1 MIGYQLDPIT
11 WFSERELHYTPKHFV
26 VTSHPCTSESKQWV
40 LDKLSGRFSVTYA
53 TNNSSGSSILE
64 LVSPSCLAFED
75 PQEAVFY
82 ELKWS

>member
-1 MIGYQLDPIT
+1 MIEYQLDPIT

-26 VTSHPCTSESKQWV
+26 ITSHPCTSESKQWV
-40 LDKLSGRFSVTYA
+40 LDKLSGRFSITYP
-53 TNNSSGSSILE
+53 TINSNIIE
-64 LVSPSCLAFED
+64 LITANCIAFED

>member
-1 MIGYQLDPIT
+1 MIEYQLDPIT
-11 WFSERELHYTPKHFV
+11 WFSERELTHTPKHFV

-40 LDKLSGRFSVTYA
+40 LDKLSGRFSVTYPIV
-53 TNNSSGSSILE
+53 NNSSLIE
-64 LVSPSCLAFED
+64 LITPSCIAFED

>member
-1 MIGYQLDPIT
+1 MIEYKLDPIT
-11 WFSERELHYTPKHFV
+11 WFSDRELHYTPKHFV

-40 LDKLSGRFSVTYA
+40 LDKLSGRFSVTYPVV
-53 TNNSSGSSILE
+53 SSNIIE
-64 LVSPSCLAFED
+64 LVTPSCIAFED

>member
-1 MIGYQLDPIT
+1 MIEFQLDPIT
-11 WFSERELHYTPKHFV
+11 WFSDRELHYTPKHFV

-40 LDKLSGRFSVTYA
+40 LDKLSGRFSIAYPTV
-53 TNNSSGSSILE
+53 SSSLIE
-64 LVSPSCLAFED
+64 LMTPSCIAFED

>member
-1 MIGYQLDPIT
+1 MIEFQLDPIT
-11 WFSERELHYTPKHFV
+11 WFSDRELTYTPKHFV

-40 LDKLSGRFSVTYA
+40 LDKLSGRFSVTYPVVS
-53 TNNSSGSSILE
+53 NNIIE
-64 LVSPSCLAFED
+64 LVTPSCIAFED

>member
-1 MIGYQLDPIT
+1 MIEFQLDPIT
-11 WFSERELHYTPKHFV
+11 WFSDRELHYTPKHFV

-40 LDKLSGRFSVTYA
+40 LDKLSGRFSVTYPIVS
-53 TNNSSGSSILE
+53 NSIIE
-64 LVSPSCLAFED
+64 LITPSCISFED

>member
-1 MIGYQLDPIT
+1 MIEFQLDPIT
-11 WFSERELHYTPKHFV
+11 WFSERELTHTPKHFV

-40 LDKLSGRFSVTYA
+40 LDKLSGRFSITYPVVS
-53 TNNSSGSSILE
+53 NNIYE
-64 LVSPSCLAFED
+64 LINPSCLAFED

>member
-1 MIGYQLDPIT
+1 MIEFQLDPIT
-11 WFSERELHYTPKHFV
+11 WFSDRELHYTPKHFI

-40 LDKLSGRFSVTYA
+40 LDKLSGRFSVTYPIVS
-53 TNNSSGSSILE
+53 NNLIE
-64 LVSPSCLAFED
+64 LMTPSCIAFED